1 MFYPFA
7 LKTFYSPSGQDK
19 AESEEEAVSDEERG

>member
-1 MFYPFA
+1 

-19 AESEEEAVSDEERG
+19 AESEGEAVSDGNLKFP